1 MIAIIDY
8 GMGNLKSIKN
18 ALNLL
23 NIESVITSDK
33 EVIRNAKAIILP
45 GVGAFKQAIDNLK
58 EQGLDTLIK
67 EVAEEEKFILG
78 ICLGMQLLFEKGFE
92 GEEEEGLGLLKGN
105 IKKLQPKERVKIPH
119 MGWNKLIA
127 NNEDK
132 NFFSLSSDKF
142 VYYVHSFMATDYEDK
157 GLVAYSNYGGVKIPG
172 IVRKDNII
180 GMQFHPEKSGETGLN
195 LLKKFG
201 VMVK

>member
-23 NIESVITSDK
+23 NIESVITSDR

-45 GVGAFKQAIDNLK
+45 GVGAFKQAMDNLK

-67 EVAEEEKFILG
+67 EVSNDGKLILG

-92 GEEEEGLGLLKGN
+92 VEEENGLGLLKGN
-105 IKKLQPKERVKIPH
+105 ISKINPKERVKIPH

-127 NNEDK
+127 NNEYE
-132 NFFSLSSDKF
+132 NFSNLFSNKF
-142 VYYVHSFMATDYEDK
+142 VYYVHSFMATDYENKD
-157 GLVAYSNYGGVKIPG
+157 LVAYSTYGGLMVPG
-172 IVRKDNII
+172 IVRKGNII
-180 GMQFHPEKSGETGLN
+180 GMQFHPEKSGGIGLN
-195 LLKKFG
+195 LLKEFG
-201 VMVK
+201 EMVK

>member
-23 NIESVITSDK
+23 NMDSVITSDK

-45 GVGAFKQAIDNLK
+45 GVGAFKQAMDNLK
-58 EQGLDTLIK
+58 EKSLDTLIK
-67 EVAEEEKFILG
+67 EVAKEEKLILG

-105 IKKLQPKERVKIPH
+105 IKKINPKERAKIPH

-132 NFFSLSSDKF
+132 NFSSSSSDKF
-142 VYYVHSFMATDYEDK
+142 VYYVHSFMATDYEEKD
-157 GLVAYSNYGGVKIPG
+157 LVAYSNYGGLKIPG

-195 LLKKFG
+195 LLKEFG
-201 VMVK
+201 EMVK